1 MALTV
6 ETLAQ
11 GPVQANSH
19 ILTDTATGKTAVVD
33 AGDCTA
39 GFREMLAGK
48 SVEYI
53 LLTHGHFDHIL
64 GVARLKE
71 LYPNAQICIHEADAD
86 CLSDAEKSLCS
97 WEFGGAQTPVA
108 PDRLLQEGDTISLGE
123 STLHVLH
130 TPGHT
135 VGGVCYADFEN
146 RVLCTGDT
154 LFCLTAGRTD
164 FPGGS
169 DEELLAS
176 LIRLRNLDG
185 DFTVYTGH
193 NRATTLETER
203 MRNRYMRRLG
213 QWF

>member
-6 ETLAQ
+6 ETIPQ
-11 GPVQANSH
+11 GPVQANTH
-19 ILTDTATGKTAVVD
+19 ILTDTATGKIAVVD
-33 AGDCTA
+33 AGDCTDTLKDRLN
-39 GFREMLAGK
+39 GT

-64 GVARLKE
+64 GVAALKALTGAE
-71 LYPNAQICIHEADAD
+71 ICIHAADAD
-86 CLSDAEKSLCS
+86 CLLDEEKSLCS
-97 WEFGGAQTPVA
+97 WECAGQQTPIQA
-108 PDRLLQEGDTISLGE
+108 DRLLHDGDKIVLGE
-123 STLHVLH
+123 SVLHVLH

-135 VGGVCYADFEN
+135 KGGVCYADYEN
-146 RVLCTGDT
+146 RILLTGDT

-193 NRATTLETER
+193 NRATTLEFER
-203 MRNRYMRRLG
+203 TRNRYMRRIG
-213 QWF
+213 R

>member
-6 ETLAQ
+6 ETIPQ
-11 GPVQANSH
+11 GPIQANTH
-19 ILTDTATGKTAVVD
+19 ILTDTATGKIAVVD

-39 GFREMLAGK
+39 LLKDRLHGK
-48 SVEYI
+48 QVEYI

-64 GVARLKE
+64 GVAALKA
-71 LYPNAQICIHEADAD
+71 YTGAAVCIHEADAD
-86 CLSDAEKSLCS
+86 CLFDEEKSLCS
-97 WEFGGAQTPVA
+97 WENAGQQTPLRA
-108 PDRLLQEGDTISLGE
+108 DRLLCEGDEIQLGE
-123 STLHVLH
+123 SILHVLH

-135 VGGVCYADFEN
+135 KGGVCYADYEN
-146 RVLCTGDT
+146 RILVTGDT

-164 FPGGS
+164 LPGGN

-193 NRATTLETER
+193 NRATTLEFER
-203 MRNRYMRRLG
+203 THNRYMRRFG
-213 QWF
+213 R